1 MSEEPKIFN
10 PLEVETEE
18 VSRGT
23 KEPGLA
29 KDVHEARLPT
39 ESILT
44 LDVAEYVADFNAR
57 VIGAY
62 EKGVGSQEL
71 PADVGIARSLIPA
84 GAGALGGLSYPSP
97 DIPEVIAAPC
107 VGCP

>member
-1 MSEEPKIFN
+1 MSEEPKIFD
-10 PLEVETEE
+10 PLEVEAEE
-18 VSRGT
+18 VSLGT

-57 VIGAY
+57 VIGA
-62 EKGVGSQEL
+62 
-71 PADVGIARSLIPA
+71 
-84 GAGALGGLSYPSP
+84 
-97 DIPEVIAAPC
+97 
-107 VGCP
+107 